1 MSFGKCDASSIQNA
15 RSRECEVAVPI
26 WMETTDRKLMW
37 HGMLLFPLGLITGQV
52 KLRRCARAMAY
63 WTALYGAYANWLT
76 TMLAAI
82 FGTAANTP
90 IAAAAIMGHPRESY
104 CRGFGA
110 TVLRQDYGIYMCH
123 TFMYDTIM
131 CYEEPF

>member
-90 IAAAAIMGHPRESY
+90 IAAAAIMGNPGKRVLLPRVW
-104 CRGFGA
+104 GDGA
-110 TVLRQDYGIYMCH
+110 SPRLWHIYVP
-123 TFMYDTIM
+123 YI
-131 CYEEPF
+131 YV